1 MDLTRFVG
9 SRLISRGGNLGH
21 GARGEEAAV
30 AASQYEI
37 RISGRL
43 GEMTLLAFEG
53 LTVRVNPAETVLT
66 GPLLDQ
72 AALHGVL
79 EQVESLGLELV
90 EVRRLTPPAG
100 RRATAS
106 EDHHPTDSSTSSDA
120 PSPWPSPPS
129 GEGGG

>member
-1 MDLTRFVG
+1 
-9 SRLISRGGNLGH
+9 
-21 GARGEEAAV
+21 V
-30 AASQYEI
+30 AASHYQI

-43 GEMTLLAFEG
+43 DETTLLAFEG
-53 LTVRVNPAETVLT
+53 LTAQVTPAETVLT

-90 EVRRLTPPAG
+90 EVRRLTPPAQ
-100 RRATAS
+100 RR
-106 EDHHPTDSSTSSDA
+106 P
-120 PSPWPSPPS
+120 

>member
-1 MDLTRFVG
+1 M
-9 SRLISRGGNLGH
+9 
-21 GARGEEAAV
+21 
-30 AASQYEI
+30 AASHYEI

-43 GEMTLLAFEG
+43 GETALLAFEG
-53 LTVRVNPAETVLT
+53 LTARLTPAETVLT

-100 RRATAS
+100 TPSPGGGDRGL
-106 EDHHPTDSSTSSDA
+106 DPTDSPVPSDA
-120 PSPWPSPPS
+120 PPPWRTPPS
-129 GEGGG
+129 GKGGG